1 MKRFLFGFPFAGT
14 VLWFLL
20 AALFCWSQSPLGLSI
35 FAAGTG
41 AVLGSSASYLVRRR
55 RFHLGKI
62 WAVGL
67 LAMIAC
73 NWLTDLIRWL
83 SLPSVLLGGPAV
95 YILSD
100 ALFWGIECALVVFLL
115 RRTSSAR
122 PGLIALE
129 LVTAGAVMVELFEAH
144 RHGFINRP
152 YAIVDPLWARGI
164 DPLPVFLGIGAVVGI
179 LLLTLGASHSPKRGR
194 WIDLSFLVMLV
205 GLLFLF
211 APMERLSDLSQPPDA
226 EQSESEE
233 GENAQGSL
241 GEPGSAG
248 TSEANAQQGGDGQS
262 GDTTGGS
269 DDAQQQTGGGQAADG
284 AQQQSSGGAQLTT
297 TGGQSGADA
306 QQQTSGEGE
315 QGSSTGGGQQGSSTG
330 GSQPA
335 DGGQSGG
342 GQPQPQDGS
351 TGGSQQQQ
359 DSGGQNDG
367 EGQSSGQGGNSDS
380 LTFSDANSSS
390 SENPPIAV
398 VIFRDDYTPDTG
410 MYYFRQNAF
419 SQYNGTKMVADTS
432 GLYDRDV
439 ATEFPGSTPVEPE
452 VPSLDPELFRELE
465 TKVALMTDHAK
476 PFALVNP
483 TKWTAA
489 PNPDPKRFQKAYEG
503 HTLVL
508 DKPIKEILGRRAGSP
523 SWDTATWEHYTKGP
537 EDPRYQK
544 LLDEIV
550 AQYPDAPKDDPLIR
564 ALLVKLWLEENGI
577 YSLRSRHEGAKDP
590 TASFLFGDRTGYCV
604 FFAHAAV
611 YLYRTAGMPAR
622 TGSGYA
628 VEASQR
634 GDGSSL
640 LIPAKSAHS
649 WPEVYI
655 DGLGWVVLDIAP
667 ARSLDPPPQSSD
679 PSLQQML
686 GEMAR
691 QDPEEKPPDEAEKK
705 TDIQQ
710 VLKNLMQAAFQM
722 LPYLLLGL
730 LGLAYGNKIYR
741 RFEPWICPEQDLPE
755 ATLRS
760 ALDLLA
766 DAGFRRSEGEPR
778 EAFSRRLES
787 LSPSF
792 HRLTKAHLRNRLG
805 DPTDRPGFDW
815 KKTFLDARAEI
826 KKGASPVEMTKG
838 TLNPISWY
846 WVR

>member
-1 MKRFLFGFPFAGT
+1 MRKFLTTFPFAGT
-14 VLWFLL
+14 GLWFLL

-35 FAAGTG
+35 ASAGFG
-41 AVLGSSASYLVRRR
+41 AVVGSSLCYLARERKL
-55 RFHLGKI
+55 HLGKLWI
-62 WAVGL
+62 LVLLSMVGV
-67 LAMIAC
+67 
-73 NWLTDLIRWL
+73 NWLTDLFRWL
-83 SLPSVLLGGPAV
+83 SLPSVILGGPSV
-95 YILSD
+95 YVLSD
-100 ALFWGIECALVVFLL
+100 AFFWGAECALAVFLL
-115 RRTSSAR
+115 RWTSSAR
-122 PGLIALE
+122 PALIALE

-194 WIDLSFLVMLV
+194 WVDVSFLVLLV
-205 GLLFLF
+205 GAMFLF
-211 APMERLSDLSQPPDA
+211 APMEKLSELSQPPEA
-226 EQSESEE
+226 EHSESQD
-233 GENAQGSL
+233 GENSRGTV
-241 GEPGSAG
+241 GDPG
-248 TSEANAQQGGDGQS
+248 GGDGQS
-262 GDTTGGS
+262 ENSGTAGS
-269 DDAQQQTGGGQAADG
+269 SDAAQQQSGGEAGATGSDGSGAQQTSGGAQQSSDSAQQSTSGGQQDG
-284 AQQQSSGGAQLTT
+284 AQQQSGG
-297 TGGQSGADA
+297 S
-306 QQQTSGEGE
+306 E
-315 QGSSTGGGQQGSSTG
+315 QGSSTGGGQPGE
-330 GSQPA
+330 
-335 DGGQSGG
+335 GGQSSGGQQQGDGSSG
-342 GQPQPQDGS
+342 GQPQQGEGTS
-351 TGGSQQQQ
+351 GGSQQQN
-359 DSGGQNDG
+359 SGGQPES

-380 LTFSDANSSS
+380 LTFQDAGSSS

-439 ATEFPGSTPVEPE
+439 ATEFPGATPVEPE
-452 VPSLDPELFRELE
+452 VPPLDPELFRELE

-483 TKWTAA
+483 TKWTAVS
-489 PNPDPKRFQKAYEG
+489 NPDPKRFQKAYEVRS
-503 HTLVL
+503 LVL

-523 SWDTATWEHYTKGP
+523 TWDVATWEHYTKGP
-537 EDPRYQK
+537 DDPRYQK

-564 ALLVKLWLEENGI
+564 ALMVKLWLEENGI
-577 YSLRSRHEGAKDP
+577 YSLSSRHEGAKDP

-634 GDGSSL
+634 GDGSAL

-667 ARSLDPPPQSSD
+667 ARSLDPPPQTND

-705 TDIQQ
+705 TDVQQ
-710 VLKNLMQAAFQM
+710 LLKNLMQTAFQV

-730 LGLAYGNKIYR
+730 LVLAYGNKIYR
-741 RFEPWICPEQDLPE
+741 RFEPWICPDQDLPE

-760 ALDLLA
+760 LLDLLD
-766 DAGFRRSEGEPR
+766 DAGYRRAVGEPR
-778 EAFSRRLES
+778 EVFSRRLES
-787 LSPSF
+787 VSPSF
-792 HRLTKAHLRNRLG
+792 HKLTRAHLRTRLG
-805 DPTDRPGFDW
+805 DPDSPPGFAW
-815 KKTFLDARAEI
+815 KKTFFDARAEI
-826 KKGASPVEMTKG
+826 KKGSSPLEMTKG
-838 TLNPISWY
+838 MLNPISWY

>member
-1 MKRFLFGFPFAGT
+1 
-14 VLWFLL
+14 
-20 AALFCWSQSPLGLSI
+20 
-35 FAAGTG
+35 
-41 AVLGSSASYLVRRR
+41 
-55 RFHLGKI
+55 
-62 WAVGL
+62 
-67 LAMIAC
+67 
-73 NWLTDLIRWL
+73 
-83 SLPSVLLGGPAV
+83 
-95 YILSD
+95 
-100 ALFWGIECALVVFLL
+100 
-115 RRTSSAR
+115 
-122 PGLIALE
+122 
-129 LVTAGAVMVELFEAH
+129 
-144 RHGFINRP
+144 
-152 YAIVDPLWARGI
+152 
-164 DPLPVFLGIGAVVGI
+164 
-179 LLLTLGASHSPKRGR
+179 
-194 WIDLSFLVMLV
+194 
-205 GLLFLF
+205 
-211 APMERLSDLSQPPDA
+211 
-226 EQSESEE
+226 
-233 GENAQGSL
+233 
-241 GEPGSAG
+241 
-248 TSEANAQQGGDGQS
+248 
-262 GDTTGGS
+262 
-269 DDAQQQTGGGQAADG
+269 
-284 AQQQSSGGAQLTT
+284 
-297 TGGQSGADA
+297 
-306 QQQTSGEGE
+306 
-315 QGSSTGGGQQGSSTG
+315 
-330 GSQPA
+330 
-335 DGGQSGG
+335 
-342 GQPQPQDGS
+342 
-351 TGGSQQQQ
+351 
-359 DSGGQNDG
+359 
-367 EGQSSGQGGNSDS
+367 
-380 LTFSDANSSS
+380 
-390 SENPPIAV
+390 
-398 VIFRDDYTPDTG
+398 

-489 PNPDPKRFQKAYEG
+489 PNPDPKRFQKAYEV
-503 HTLVL
+503 HSLVL